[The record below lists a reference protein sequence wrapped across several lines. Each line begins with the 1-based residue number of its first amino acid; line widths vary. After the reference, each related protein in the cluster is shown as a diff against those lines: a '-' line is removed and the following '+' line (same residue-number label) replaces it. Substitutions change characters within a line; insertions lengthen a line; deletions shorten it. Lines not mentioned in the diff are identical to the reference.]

1 MRLSLRLRCQPLSSD
16 HEVAR
21 VAPVAVV
28 AGRPTPLRPKGCVQP
43 FRESHALVGMGTNT
57 RWWVATAVVA
67 MIVTAVHLGT
77 GPQRR
82 LATPVVTGATSTL
95 EVAPEPF
102 APAVPMPP
110 AVRAEATPAQ
120 QRPEFELA
128 AVVHDR
134 RTGKDVLVDA
144 PDRRFE
150 SASLVKL
157 LIALDAMD
165 RGEAPSTVAHMLSTS
180 DDNEANRLWGAGG
193 AGRIVDKWAKRIGL
207 AATRAPANPNK
218 WGDTTT
224 TAADVTAIYR
234 YLFGHPNGDV
244 VVRALHA
251 MTKFGA
257 DGFDQRFGIPNAA
270 NGRPW
275 AAKQGWAC
283 CSGKR
288 TLHTTGL
295 VGADDRYIV
304 VVLTSHPEKSTWASA
319 SAVVTKIASR
329 ALVGR

>member
-1 MRLSLRLRCQPLSSD
+1 VTRRRPESCFQPFGPPRALASMGANKRWFG
-16 HEVAR
+16 VL
-21 VAPVAVV
+21 AVV
-28 AGRPTPLRPKGCVQP
+28 V
-43 FRESHALVGMGTNT
+43 MI
-57 RWWVATAVVA
+57 ATA
-67 MIVTAVHLGT
+67 MYLGT
-77 GPQRR
+77 GRERHLAAITTGGGTFEVVPEPVGHDVPLQPGTVETAQ
-82 LATPVVTGATSTL
+82 ATPQPTSNGI
-95 EVAPEPF
+95 
-102 APAVPMPP
+102 
-110 AVRAEATPAQ
+110 
-120 QRPEFELA
+120 ELG

-134 RTGKDVLVDA
+134 RTGKDVLLDQ
-144 PDRRFE
+144 PDRQFE

-157 LIALDAMD
+157 LIALDAME
-165 RGEAPSTVAHMLSTS
+165 RGEPTSTVAHMLSTS

-207 AATRAPANPNK
+207 TATRAPANPNK
-218 WGDTTT
+218 WGDTPT
-224 TAADVTAIYR
+224 TAGDVAAIYR

-244 VVRALHA
+244 VVRALHD

-270 NGRPW
+270 NGRRW

-283 CSGKR
+283 CAGKR

-319 SAVVTKIASR
+319 SATVTKIASR